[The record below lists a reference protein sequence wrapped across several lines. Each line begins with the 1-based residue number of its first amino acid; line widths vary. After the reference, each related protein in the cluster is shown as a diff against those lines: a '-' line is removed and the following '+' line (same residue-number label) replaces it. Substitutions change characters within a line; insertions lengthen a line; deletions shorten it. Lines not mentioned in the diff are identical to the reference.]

1 MQYYITETSCERT
14 DFFRVKK
21 RGERILKF
29 NNLTYTQQALLD
41 IFIKQHASAENNQR
55 IGHPRQIR

>member
-21 RGERILKF
+21 RGERIQIFYAAILTHIITQRVFIQKF
-29 NNLTYTQQALLD
+29 CCIKIFLLET
-41 IFIKQHASAENNQR
+41 FRN
-55 IGHPRQIR
+55 